1 MKKKLIG
8 MSVIAAAMTA
18 AMSMTAFA
26 GWTETRDGW
35 VYYNDDGSQVWSGW
49 FTDPADGSMY
59 YIDPDGYMMTETR
72 VNGYWL
78 GADGRRVEKTE
89 AEIASEAARAEREAS
104 KPTPAG
110 SAKAATEA
118 ANAAKSATAA
128 ATTTRSAY
136 QAEMK
141 VFMDKYYIETA
152 KELTNENLKSSTTKD
167 TTETTYRFNLDG
179 YGNVISSSLWTVAV
193 KKSVNY
199 KPEAFEISYD
209 RAAMGDDEDL
219 DQLDSLFKQLIIAA
233 LGDAKGEE
241 IYNGIF
247 EQLGNGIYTFDTSGN
262 TDSGNYFTLSCG
274 SGIVTIQVTC
284 SETAEAEEAAEEEAA
299 AAETDTDTTANTS
312 SVITAGESADENQD
326 DFEDSSYVEENEDVG
341 EA

>member
-18 AMSMTAFA
+18 AMSITAFA

-35 VYYNDDGSQVWSGW
+35 VYYNEDGSQVWSGW

-59 YIDPDGYMMTETR
+59 YIDPDGYMMSETR

-89 AEIASEAARAEREAS
+89 EEIAREAARAEREAS
-104 KPTPAG
+104 KPSPAS
-110 SAKAATEA
+110 SAKTVTEA

-141 VFMDKYYIETA
+141 VFMDKYFIDTA
-152 KELTNENLKSSTTKD
+152 KALTNTGLKSSTTKD
-167 TTETTYRFNLDG
+167 TLETTYRFNLDG
-179 YGNVISSSLWTVAV
+179 QGTVISTSLWTVSV
-193 KKSVNY
+193 KTSVNY
-199 KPEAFEISYD
+199 KPEAAEISYN
-209 RAAMGDDEDL
+209 RAAMGEDDDL
-219 DQLDSLFKQLIIAA
+219 VQLDSLFKQLTIAA
-233 LGDAKGEE
+233 LGDTKGEE
-241 IYNGIF
+241 VYNSIF
-247 EQLGNGIYTFDTSGN
+247 EQLGNGNYTFDFSGN

-274 SGIVTIQVTC
+274 SGIVTIEITC
-284 SETAEAEEAAEEEAA
+284 SESTGADSSADESGTDEAQA
-299 AAETDTDTTANTS
+299 AAETTAATS
-312 SVITAGESADENQD
+312 SVITAGASADTSDEDEDGYEDYTD
-326 DFEDSSYVEENEDVG
+326 DED

>member
-26 GWTETRDGW
+26 GWTETKDGW
-35 VYYNDDGSQVWSGW
+35 VYYKEDGSQVWSGW

-78 GADGRRVEKTE
+78 GSDGRRVEKTE

-104 KPTPAG
+104 RPTPAG
-110 SAKAATEA
+110 TAKAAKEA
-118 ANAAKSATAA
+118 ATAAKSATAA
-128 ATTTRSAY
+128 ATTTRSAF

-152 KELTNENLKSSTTKD
+152 KTLTNTSLKSSTTKD
-167 TTETTYRFNLDG
+167 TTETTYRFNLEG
-179 YGNVISSSLWTVAV
+179 QGNVISASLWSVAV

-199 KPEAFEISYD
+199 KPEAFEVSYN
-209 RAAMGDDEDL
+209 RTAMGDDNDL
-219 DQLDSLFKQLIIAA
+219 AQLDALFKQLTIAA

-247 EQLGNGIYTFDTSGN
+247 EQLGNGNYTFETSGN

-274 SGIVTIQVTC
+274 SGVVTLQVTC
-284 SETAEAEEAAEEEAA
+284 SETIDADTAEEAAQEEVAV
-299 AAETDTDTTANTS
+299 DTTTAAS
-312 SVITAGESADENQD
+312 SVITVGVSADENTK
-326 DFEDSSYVEENEDVG
+326 
-341 EA
+341 